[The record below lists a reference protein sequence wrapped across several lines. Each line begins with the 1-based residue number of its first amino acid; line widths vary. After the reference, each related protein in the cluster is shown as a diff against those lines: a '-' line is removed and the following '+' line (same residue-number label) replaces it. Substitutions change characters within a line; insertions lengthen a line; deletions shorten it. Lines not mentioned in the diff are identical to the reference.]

1 MIMGPV
7 SFLCRLHAVFFTALE
22 NALQDWF
29 PGLFAR
35 FAFAAVLLGYFWN
48 SAKTK
53 VGEGISGFFAVSDNA
68 YYQIVPKVM
77 EAAGLDTANV
87 ALFPWKLMVY
97 AGTYAEFI
105 LPLLVV
111 LGLFTRIAALGMM
124 IFVMVQ
130 SYVDITQHQV
140 GPETTGA
147 WFDRFP
153 DSAIMDQRLMWMVP
167 LAYLVVKGA
176 GALSI
181 DRLVLERP
189 MRFPSASG
197 YAAGR

>member
-1 MIMGPV
+1 MKV
-7 SFLCRLHAVFFTALE
+7 VLLLFRLHKAFFSSVE
-22 NALQDWF
+22 NALQGWF
-29 PGLFAR
+29 PGLLAR

-48 SAKTK
+48 SARTK
-53 VGEGISGFFAVSDNA
+53 VGEGISGFFSVSDTA
-68 YYQIVPKVM
+68 YFQIVPKVM

-124 IFVMVQ
+124 IFVIVQ

-147 WFDRFP
+147 WFDRFS

-176 GALSI
+176 GAVSI
-181 DRLVLERP
+181 DWLFIKENNMERVAI
-189 MRFPSASG
+189 SAS
-197 YAAGR
+197 R

>member
-1 MIMGPV
+1 MKLV
-7 SFLCRLHAVFFTALE
+7 LSLFRLHRTFFSVVE
-22 NALQDWF
+22 NALQGWF

-53 VGEGISGFFAVSDNA
+53 VGDGVMGFFSVADNA
-68 YYQIVPKVM
+68 YFQIVPKAM
-77 EAAGLDTANV
+77 EAAGLDSANV
-87 ALFPWKLMVY
+87 AVIPWKLMVY

-111 LGLFTRIAALGMM
+111 LGLFTRVAALGMM

-140 GPETTGA
+140 GAETTGA
-147 WFDRFP
+147 WFDRFS

-167 LAYLVVKGA
+167 LVYLVVKGA
-176 GALSI
+176 GAVSL
-181 DRLVLERP
+181 DRIFLERNKE
-189 MRFPSASG
+189 ASNAAIS
-197 YAAGR
+197 YATGR